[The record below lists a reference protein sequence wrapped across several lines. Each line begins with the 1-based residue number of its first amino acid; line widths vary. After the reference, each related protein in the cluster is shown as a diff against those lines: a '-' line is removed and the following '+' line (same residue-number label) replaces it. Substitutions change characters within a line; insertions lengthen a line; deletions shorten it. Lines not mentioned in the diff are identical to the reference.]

1 MEHQM
6 RSLAPANCGWHRHIA
21 KLTSHLFAAPQQTCV
36 SLFTLHLALP
46 STLLSRPQTPVLLLL
61 AAVSVCCAI
70 MAVAVAMPQHGIDTG
85 ALSAFLD
92 IDGPDLQDIVNSAA
106 GGVVFLLQQVQQ
118 KAREFQEVADA
129 KTQLEV
135 DYGI

>member
-1 MEHQM
+1 
-6 RSLAPANCGWHRHIA
+6 
-21 KLTSHLFAAPQQTCV
+21 
-36 SLFTLHLALP
+36 
-46 STLLSRPQTPVLLLL
+46 
-61 AAVSVCCAI
+61 

>member
-1 MEHQM
+1 
-6 RSLAPANCGWHRHIA
+6 
-21 KLTSHLFAAPQQTCV
+21 
-36 SLFTLHLALP
+36 
-46 STLLSRPQTPVLLLL
+46 
-61 AAVSVCCAI
+61 

-92 IDGPDLQDIVNSAA
+92 IDRPHLQDMVNSAA
-106 GGVVFLLQQVQQ
+106 DGVLLLLQQVQQ
-118 KAREFQEVADA
+118 KAREFQDVAEA